1 MKKIFEYLKEK
12 SKELIYLMF
21 TMISFFI
28 ILWLFDTRI
37 EVYYVIFLTY
47 IVVTIFY
54 LISTF
59 ESYNKDKNTEEK
71 IIELES
77 KIRRLEEESIEK
89 NNDIKDYFLS
99 WIHQVKTPITS
110 LNLLAETL
118 NEEDKN
124 QIKMMSLSIEN
135 YTDMALSYLNLSD
148 FSADINVK
156 KIELSDVIKKII
168 RKYKINF
175 IETNTKLHFEEFS
188 KEVISDSKYL
198 ELMLEQILN
207 NAIKYAGGN
216 DIYIGYK
223 ENYLYIKDTGYGISN
238 DEIKM
243 IFNRG
248 YSSENKINPNKS
260 SGIGLYIVKRIS
272 EKINHR
278 VLVDSEFGKWTEFRI
293 YFEN

>member
-1 MKKIFEYLKEK
+1 MKKIFDYLKEK

-59 ESYNKDKNTEEK
+59 ERYNKDKNTEEK

-110 LNLLAETL
+110 LNLLAEKL

-135 YTDMALSYLNLSD
+135 YTDMALSYLNLSN

>member
-1 MKKIFEYLKEK
+1 MKKIFDYLKEK

-59 ESYNKDKNTEEK
+59 ERYNKDKNTEEK

-110 LNLLAETL
+110 LNLLAEKL

-135 YTDMALSYLNLSD
+135 YTDMALSYLNLSN

-156 KIELSDVIKKII
+156 KIELSDVIKKLI

-216 DIYIGYK
+216 DIFIGYK
-223 ENYLYIKDTGYGISN
+223 EYYLYIKDTGYGISN

-272 EKINHR
+272 EKINHI